1 MKHGRL
7 FSMAPMVWVLCAA
20 LLILSG
26 VTWFFN
32 DITAYIELGISV
44 FLIILCI
51 VRSFSQQRLIDR
63 YLRRTLR
70 HIDEEDK
77 QSLSQSPLPILLVA
91 KNGQILWHNTIFQT
105 RVTDGHSYQ
114 GHAAE
119 ELLPE
124 NILSSLNTTT
134 TFECDV
140 LEHHYMV
147 FISPLTARDLEMYVL
162 YYLDVTQLH
171 IAAEEYAA
179 TRPIVMLINIDNM
192 EELMQRLRD
201 SERAGIAAKV
211 ENALEDWLSETTA
224 ILQKYDDERFMAI
237 IEKRFVQAMI
247 DARFDILDRVRA
259 IPMDNNTQITLSIG
273 IGEGVHFQQAEGM
286 ARQAIDMALGRGGDQ
301 VALRTKNGF
310 EFYGGLSKG
319 VEKRTKV
326 RTRVMASA
334 LQDLIHSS
342 DNVLIMGH
350 RFSDLD
356 SVGSGLA
363 LASAARALG
372 KQAHYVVS
380 KKNTLAKEL
389 LERFEQNGRGDLF
402 IDPTDAAILVRPRTL
417 LIVTDTQNPL
427 LLEAPSL
434 YEQISTVAVI
444 DHHRK
449 MIDHIEKTVLF
460 YHESYASSACEMVA
474 EMVQYLDIPAIS
486 ALEAEALLSG
496 IMLDTR
502 NFVLKAGVRTFE
514 AAAFLRKQGA
524 DTVSVKKIF
533 SGSMDMYKKK
543 AEIVS
548 DVLFYKNTAI
558 ACAKKHGNSA
568 ELRIACSQ
576 AADEMLSIK
585 ETHAAFTLFDD
596 SGAINISARSYGDY
610 NVQLIAEY
618 LGGGGHLTMA
628 GAQLKDTTMQDAV
641 EQLKRAIDRY
651 IDANLRAAT

>member
-7 FSMAPMVWVLCAA
+7 FFMAPMLWVLCAA
-20 LLILSG
+20 LLILSC
-26 VTWFFN
+26 VTWFYN
-32 DITAYIELGISV
+32 DTVSYIELGFSV
-44 FLIILCI
+44 FLTIVCI
-51 VRSFSQQRLIDR
+51 ARSLGQQRLIDR

-70 HIDEEDK
+70 HINEEDK
-77 QSLSQSPLPILLVA
+77 QSLSQSPLPVLMVA
-91 KNGQILWHNTIFQT
+91 NNGQILWHNTIFQT
-105 RVTDGHSYQ
+105 RVTDGHSFQ
-114 GHAAE
+114 GRDAK

-124 NILSSLNTTT
+124 NVLTALGGTSM
-134 TFECDV
+134 FECDL

-147 FISPLTARDLEMYVL
+147 FVSPLSARDLEMYVL

-179 TRPIVMLINIDNM
+179 TRPVVMLINIDNM
-192 EELMQRLRD
+192 DELMLRLRD

-211 ENALEDWLSETTA
+211 ENALEDWFSDTTA

-237 IEKRFVQAMI
+237 VEKRFLQAMI
-247 DARFDILDRVRA
+247 DARFDILDRIRA
-259 IPMDNNTQITLSIG
+259 IPMENNAQITLSIG
-273 IGEGVHFQQAEGM
+273 IGEGVHFQQAESM
-286 ARQAIDMALGRGGDQ
+286 AKQAIDMALGRGGDQ

-334 LQDLIHSS
+334 LQDLILSS

-380 KKNTLAKEL
+380 AKTTLASEL
-389 LERFEQNGRGDLF
+389 LKRFAENGRGDLF

-434 YEQISTVAVI
+434 YEQIDMVAVI

-474 EMVQYLDIPAIS
+474 EIVQYLDIPEIG

-558 ACAKKHGNSA
+558 ARAKKHNNSA

-585 ETHAAFTLFDD
+585 ETQAAFTLFEDN
-596 SGAINISARSYGDY
+596 GAINISARSYGDC

-628 GAQLKDTTMQDAV
+628 GAQLRDVTMDEAV
-641 EQLKRAIDRY
+641 KQLKAAIDRY
-651 IDANLRAAT
+651 IAENQRSAT